1 MIKFIIIIFY
11 TEAIDVLNLDELRQT
26 INEIDFEMAKLF
38 ARRMETVKKVAEF
51 KLENGMPVF
60 DAEREKEVIEK
71 NSQKIENKALIPF
84 YRTFIENNMAV
95 SRDYQKLIISG
106 MRIAY
111 SGVEGAFAYIAAKN
125 IFPDAQYVSYPNFK
139 EAYRSVEKGECNCV
153 VLPVENSNSGEVGQV
168 SDLIFSGTLHI
179 NAMYNL
185 EIMQNLVGVKGTTKE
200 TIKEVISH
208 PQALSQCETFLKE
221 KGYKTVE
228 YENTALAAKKVKEL
242 GDTSIAAVASKETAN
257 LYGLEIIENKIN
269 EDNTNTT
276 CFAVLSPSENKASGK
291 ESCFNI
297 MFTVK
302 HEAGAL
308 AKAIEI
314 IGRYGFNMTKLRSRA
329 LKDLAWQYYFQIEAI
344 GDIYA
349 AEGINML
356 HELKK
361 YCDKLKVAG
370 IYAEAKNLKE

>member
-1 MIKFIIIIFY
+1 MLK
-11 TEAIDVLNLDELRQT
+11 LDELRKN
-26 INEIDFEMAKLF
+26 INEIDTEMAKLF
-38 ARRMETVKKVAEF
+38 TKRMETVKKIAEY
-51 KLENGMPVF
+51 KLKNSMPVF
-60 DAEREKEVIEK
+60 DAQREKEVIEK
-71 NSQKIENKALIPF
+71 NSLQIETKELIPF

-95 SRDYQKLIISG
+95 SREYQKLIISG
-106 MRIAY
+106 MRVAY

-125 IFPDAQYVSYPNFK
+125 IFPDAQYISYPNFK
-139 EAYRSVEKGECNCV
+139 SAYRSVEKGECNCV

-168 SDLIFSGTLHI
+168 IDLIFSGNLFI
-179 NAMYNL
+179 NGMYNL
-185 EIMQNLVGVKGTTKE
+185 EIMQNLVGVKGASKD

-221 KGYKTVE
+221 KGYKTTE

-242 GDTSIAAVASKETAN
+242 NDVSIAAVASKETAK
-257 LYGLEIIENKIN
+257 LYGLEVIENKIN

-276 CFAVLSPSENKASGK
+276 CFAVLSPSESKVRGTDSY
-291 ESCFNI
+291 FDI

-308 AKAIEI
+308 AKAVEI
-314 IGRYGFNMTKLRSRA
+314 VGRYGFNMTKLRSRA

-344 GDIYA
+344 GDVYD
-349 AEGINML
+349 EKGKNML
-356 HELKK
+356 NELKK

-370 IYAEAKNLKE
+370 VYTQAKELKE